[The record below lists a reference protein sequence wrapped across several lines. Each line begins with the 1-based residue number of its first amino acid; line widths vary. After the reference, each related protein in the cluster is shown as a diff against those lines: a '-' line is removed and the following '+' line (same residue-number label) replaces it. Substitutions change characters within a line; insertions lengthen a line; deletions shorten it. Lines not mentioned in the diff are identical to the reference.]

1 MSILIT
7 ICARGGSKGIPGKN
21 IKLLNGVH
29 LIGYTIQVA
38 NRFAELFDA
47 DIVLSTDNDEIKRI
61 AALYSLSCDY
71 VRPDYLASDTAG
83 KIDTIKD
90 VLIYQENMNNLK
102 YEYVLDLDVTSPLRT
117 LEDLVNAFN
126 FILHDQRAHNLFS
139 VNPAA
144 RNPYFNMVEQKENG
158 YYQLIAKS
166 GNVMTRQS
174 APKVY
179 DLNASFYFFKRA
191 FFSADYKTVFT
202 DASLIYTMPHICFD
216 LDHVIDFDFLEFL
229 LVNQKLDFQIW
240 KS

>member
-1 MSILIT
+1 MRILIT

-29 LIGYTIQVA
+29 LIAYTIQVA
-38 NRFAELFDA
+38 NRFAELFNA
-47 DIVLSTDNDEIKRI
+47 DIVLSTEDDEIKQV
-61 AALYSLSCDY
+61 AALYSLSTDY
-71 VRPDYLASDTAG
+71 VRPDYLATDAAG

-90 VLIYQENMNNLK
+90 VLIYQENKSGLQFD
-102 YEYVLDLDVTSPLRT
+102 YVLDLDVTSPLRT
-117 LEDLVNAFN
+117 LDDLVSAFN
-126 FILHDQRAHNLFS
+126 LIRHDERANNLFS

-158 YYQLIAKS
+158 YYQLVAKL

-174 APKVY
+174 APEVY
-179 DLNASFYFFKRA
+179 DLNASFYFYKRW
-191 FFSADYKTVFT
+191 FFAADYKTVFT
-202 DASLIYTMPHICFD
+202 DASLVYTMPHICFD

-229 LVNQKLDFQIW
+229 LGNEKLDFQIW